1 MRERLGCVKDEPDA
15 PHLGS
20 PWLVVEVVVEVVAA
34 VVVLSFFLR
43 QFLEIFKEF

>member
-20 PWLVVEVVVEVVAA
+20 PWLVVEVVVVAAA
-34 VVVLSFFLR
+34 VVVLSCFLR

>member
-20 PWLVVEVVVEVVAA
+20 PWLVVEVVVAA
-34 VVVLSFFLR
+34 VVVLSCFLR
-43 QFLEIFKEF
+43 QFFENLQEF